1 MGYTEIGVAIAGLI
15 FYFNAGK
22 FEARSGAADPSL
34 LWAAL
39 SLAASAL
46 AISLGWGWK
55 LQVLAQVGLFL
66 AITVVRAL
74 GSDGD

>member
-1 MGYTEIGVAIAGLI
+1 MGYTEIGVCIAGLM

-39 SLAASAL
+39 SLLVSVL
-46 AISLGWGWK
+46 TMTMGLGWK
-55 LQVLAQVGLFL
+55 LQVLAQIGLFV
-66 AITVVRAL
+66 AIAAARAL
-74 GSDGD
+74 GDSE